1 MIQGEEE
8 HDMKITFIYTE
19 QSRRVEGK
27 PSLIKKKC
35 VIFQRGFH
43 TLLVL
48 LLNDGKCR
56 GFFRGNH
63 LWSGT
68 LRGTAERS

>member
-8 HDMKITFIYTE
+8 HNIKITFICTE

-48 LLNDGKCR
+48 LLNDGKMQR
-56 GFFRGNH
+56 IFLANH

-68 LRGTAERS
+68 LGGTAERS